1 MKQKDGSLKPA
12 YQGSDSQQTGH
23 WCDRPLPPTHTHG
36 PAPSLTHHLARDP
49 VLQRYVSC
57 HETAAVWSCILL
69 KVAVI
74 SVVDR

>member
-23 WCDRPLPPTHTHG
+23 WCDRPPPANASPDH
-36 PAPSLTHHLARDP
+36 PSLTHHLARDP

-74 SVVDR
+74 SCC

>member
-23 WCDRPLPPTHTHG
+23 W
-36 PAPSLTHHLARDP
+36 DP

-57 HETAAVWSCILL
+57 HEIAA
-69 KVAVI
+69 I
-74 SVVDR
+74 SVVFF

>member
-23 WCDRPLPPTHTHG
+23 W
-36 PAPSLTHHLARDP
+36 DP

-74 SVVDR
+74 SCC